1 MYRSAVS
8 STVPPLHDNVPV
20 GQSPS
25 VVRVMRGIYNQRP
38 PLPRYSRTW
47 DVATVLENIR
57 SLGPNTALTL
67 SHLSWKLWMLL
78 ALAQAARVCE
88 ICHLDIRAMRFL
100 ADGVEFELTHV
111 TKTQR
116 SGGPRKFFVPGLPA
130 DPILCPV
137 ECIKAYLDVTKSSR
151 TTPAQSALV
160 VSTRRPFQPVSTS
173 TVARW
178 VTTLLQAAGVESD
191 FSAHSTRSA
200 FTSAERQAGVSLA
213 DVLAT
218 ADWSR
223 PNTFIRHY
231 YRPHSQASFGQAVL
245 TVSTG

>member
-1 MYRSAVS
+1 MTPPNGTRS
-8 STVPPLHDNVPV
+8 
-20 GQSPS
+20 GY
-25 VVRVMRGIYNQRP
+25 GIDC
-38 PLPRYSRTW
+38 LPH
-47 DVATVLENIR
+47 AVLECIR

-67 SHLSWKLWMLL
+67 SHLSWKLCMLL
-78 ALAQAARVCE
+78 ALAKAARVSE
-88 ICHLDIRAMRFL
+88 ICHLDIRTMRFL
-100 ADGVEFELTHV
+100 GDGVEFELTHV

-116 SGGPRKFFVPGLPA
+116 SGGSLKFFVPGLPA

-151 TTPAQSALV
+151 PTPAQSALV
-160 VSTRRPFQPVSTS
+160 VSTRRPFQPISTS

-178 VTTLLQAAGVESD
+178 VTTLLQAAGVESA
-191 FSAHSTRSA
+191 FSAHSTRSSS
-200 FTSAERQAGVSLA
+200 TSAVRQARVSLA

-231 YRPHSQASFGQAVL
+231 YRLHSQASFGQAVL